1 MAKTPKASLGADV
14 RTIAVEAL
22 TEAQVKRELGALAR
36 EILEHDRR
44 YYLED
49 APIISDEQYDAL
61 RQRNEAIEARFSAL
75 VRANSP
81 SRRVGAPPGTG
92 FQKVVHRHPMGS
104 LQNAFSEEEVR
115 DFIDRVRRFLA
126 LPEGEPVAV
135 VAEPKID
142 GLSAALR
149 YENGRYVQGATR
161 GDGITGEDVTAN
173 IATISAMPKVIKN
186 APAVL
191 EVRGEVYMGGDEFTK
206 LNAAQE
212 KAGKQLYANRR
223 NAAAGSLRQ
232 IDPAVT
238 AERQLRFFAYG
249 HGEVSEET
257 WTTQWEFL
265 EQLKRWGF
273 PTNPLAKHCKT
284 VEEAL
289 ALHRDIGQG
298 RKGLAYDID
307 GVVYKVDRIDWQR
320 RLGSV
325 SRAPRWALAHKFAAE
340 QAETVVRKIVVYVGR
355 TGALTPLAQVEP
367 VHVGGVTISNIGLHN
382 EDIVAEKDVREGD
395 TVIIQ
400 RAGDVIPQL
409 VRVVPEKRK
418 RGARKW
424 KMPEVCPICGSAAVR
439 EEGEAVR
446 RCTGGLICS
455 AQAVERLLHFCSR
468 LAFDIHGL
476 GEIQIAQFWE
486 NGDIKEPADIFT
498 LPRLAS
504 RLKPPLAERP
514 GWGETKMR
522 NLFRAIEAR
531 RTVSLD
537 QFLYSLGIRH
547 VGESTARLLAMHF
560 GSLDNLLATMA
571 AARDED
577 SDARAAL
584 DSIDQVGPVLAQALI
599 DFFNEPHN
607 QKVVRDLREVV
618 TVEDF
623 ARPAMDSAIAGKT
636 IVFTGT
642 LERMTREEAKARA
655 QQLGAKVAGSVSKKT
670 DLVVLG
676 PGAGSKAKDA
686 ERLGIKT
693 IDEDEWLKLA
703 GK

>member
-1 MAKTPKASLGADV
+1 MAKASAADA
-14 RTIAVEAL
+14 RSIAIDDL
-22 TEAQVKRELGALAR
+22 TDAQAKKELAALAR
-36 EILEHDRR
+36 ELAEHDWR
-44 YYLED
+44 YYQQD
-49 APIISDEQYDAL
+49 APTISDEQYDAL
-61 RQRNEAIEARFSAL
+61 RRRNEAIEARFQDL
-75 VRANSP
+75 VRADSP
-81 SRRVGAPPGTG
+81 SKRVGAPVAAG
-92 FQKVVHRHPMGS
+92 FGKVVHRHPMLS

-115 DFIDRVRRFLA
+115 DFTDRIRRFLSLA
-126 LPEGEPVAV
+126 EDEPVAL

-142 GLSAALR
+142 GLSASLR
-149 YENGRYVQGATR
+149 YENGKYVQGATR

-173 IATISAMPKVIKN
+173 IATIAGVPKSIRG

-191 EVRGEVYMGGDEFTK
+191 EVRGEVYMGGEEFVR

-212 KAGKQLYANRR
+212 KAGKQQYANRR

-238 AERQLRFFAYG
+238 AERQLKFFAYSP
-249 HGEVSEET
+249 GEVGEVT
-257 WTTQWEFL
+257 WSSQWEFL
-265 EQLKRWGF
+265 QKLQKWGF
-273 PTNPLAKHCKT
+273 PTNPLAKRCAT
-284 VEEAL
+284 VDEAL
-289 ALHRDIGQG
+289 ALHRDIGAG
-298 RKGLAYDID
+298 RKGLGYDID
-307 GVVYKVDRIDWQR
+307 GVVYKVDRLDWQQ
-320 RLGSV
+320 RLGMV

-340 QAETVVRKIVVYVGR
+340 QAETIVRKIVVYVGR

-367 VHVGGVTISNIGLHN
+367 VHVGGVTIANIGLHN
-382 EDIVAEKDVREGD
+382 EDVVAEKDVREGD

-409 VRVVPEKRK
+409 VSVVKAKRPK
-418 RGARKW
+418 NVAKAGPW
-424 KMPEVCPICGSAAVR
+424 EMPDRCPICKSAATR

-455 AQAVERLLHFCSR
+455 AQAVERLIHFCSR
-468 LAFDIHGL
+468 LAFDIRGL
-476 GEIQIAQFWE
+476 GDIQISQFWE
-486 NGDIKEPADIFT
+486 NGDIQEPADIFT
-498 LPRLAS
+498 LPKRAEQ
-504 RLKPPLAERP
+504 LKPPLSERP

-522 NLFRAIEAR
+522 NLFSAVNSR
-531 RTVSLD
+531 RTIGLD
-537 QFLYSLGIRH
+537 RFLYSLGIRH

-560 GSLDNLLATMA
+560 GSLDALRTTLDG
-571 AARDED
+571 ARDED

-599 DFFNEPHN
+599 DFFVEPAN
-607 QKVVRDLREVV
+607 KKVIDDLVEVV
-618 TVEDF
+618 TVEEF
-623 ARPAMDSAIAGKT
+623 AKPASTSAISGKT

-642 LERMTREEAKARA
+642 LEKMTRDEAKARA

-686 ERLGIKT
+686 ERLGITT
-693 IDEDEWLKLA
+693 IDEDEWLTLA

>member
-1 MAKTPKASLGADV
+1 LSKAAAADARSV
-14 RTIAVEAL
+14 AVDAL
-22 TEAQVKRELGALAR
+22 TEAQAKKELLALAR
-36 EILEHDRR
+36 EITEHDRR

-49 APIISDEQYDAL
+49 APTISDEQYDAL
-61 RQRNEAIEARFSAL
+61 RRRNEAIEARFPAL
-75 VRANSP
+75 VRADSP
-81 SRRVGAPPGTG
+81 SSRVGAPPGFG
-92 FQKVVHRHPMGS
+92 FQKVVHRHPMLS

-115 DFIDRVRRFLA
+115 DFVGRVRRFLS
-126 LPEGEPVAV
+126 LPESEPVAL

-142 GLSAALR
+142 GLSASLR
-149 YENGRYVQGATR
+149 YENGAYAQAATR

-173 IATISAMPKVIKN
+173 IATIAGVPKVIKG

-191 EVRGEVYMGGDEFTK
+191 EVRGEVYMGGEEFTK

-238 AERQLRFFAYG
+238 AARQLKFFAYSP
-249 HGEVSEET
+249 GEVSDMT
-257 WTTQWEFL
+257 WDSQWEFL
-265 EQLKRWGF
+265 QKLQTWGF
-273 PTNPLAKHCKT
+273 PTNPLAKLCPS
-284 VEEAL
+284 VDEAL
-289 ALHRDIGQG
+289 ALHRVIGQG
-298 RKGLAYDID
+298 RKGLGYDID

-320 RLGSV
+320 RLGMV

-340 QAETVVRKIVVYVGR
+340 QAETIVRKIVVYVGR

-367 VHVGGVTISNIGLHN
+367 VHVGGVTIANIGLHN
-382 EDIVAEKDVREGD
+382 EEVVAEKDVREGD
-395 TVIIQ
+395 TVVIQ

-409 VRVVPEKRK
+409 VRVVLEKRK
-418 RGARKW
+418 RGARVW
-424 KMPEVCPICGSAAVR
+424 KMPQVCPICGSAATR

-455 AQAVERLLHFCSR
+455 AQAVERLIHFCSR
-468 LAFDIHGL
+468 LAFDIRGL
-476 GEIQIAQFWE
+476 GDIQIAQFWE
-486 NGDIKEPADIFT
+486 NGDIREHADIFT
-498 LPRLAS
+498 LPKRAD

-522 NLFRAIEAR
+522 NLFGAINAR
-531 RTVSLD
+531 TTIALD
-537 QFLYSLGIRH
+537 RFLYSLGIRH

-560 GSLDNLLATMA
+560 GSLAALRATLD
-571 AARDED
+571 AAREES
-577 SDARAAL
+577 SDARASL
-584 DSIDQVGPVLAQALI
+584 DAIDQVGPVLAQALI
-599 DFFNEPHN
+599 DFFHERHN
-607 QKVVRDLREVV
+607 KKVIDDLLQVV

-623 ARPAMDSAIAGKT
+623 AKPAMDSAIAGKT

-642 LERMTREEAKARA
+642 LERMTRDEAKARA